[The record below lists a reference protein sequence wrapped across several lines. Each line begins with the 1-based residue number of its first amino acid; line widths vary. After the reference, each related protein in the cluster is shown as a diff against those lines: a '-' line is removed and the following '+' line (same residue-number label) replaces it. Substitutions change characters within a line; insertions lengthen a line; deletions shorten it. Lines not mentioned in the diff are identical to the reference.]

1 MPVIKTL
8 NQAMKMD
15 REKFKVPKSVQQA
28 VPIQRIWQDGI
39 FQVGNKFSKSFR
51 FSDINYYIA
60 SKSDKMEMFLD
71 YSELLNALDS
81 GSSVKITLNNRR
93 INKEEF
99 EESLLIP
106 MKGDRLD
113 RYREE
118 YNEMLRSKVSG
129 TNNSIFQERYLT
141 VSIHKKSVDIF
152 CPCRYGHR
160 HTSGEAVLYGRGTGC
175 RRTSADLPGF
185 L

>member
-1 MPVIKTL
+1 MIKTL

-15 REKFKVPKSVQQA
+15 REKFKAPKSVQQA
-28 VPIQRIWQDGI
+28 VPIRRIWQDGI

-60 SKSDKMEMFLD
+60 GKDDKMEMFLD

-99 EESLLIP
+99 EQSLLIP
-106 MKGDRLD
+106 M
-113 RYREE
+113 
-118 YNEMLRSKVSG
+118 
-129 TNNSIFQERYLT
+129 
-141 VSIHKKSVDIF
+141 
-152 CPCRYGHR
+152 
-160 HTSGEAVLYGRGTGC
+160 
-175 RRTSADLPGF
+175 
-185 L
+185 